1 MKELLAN
8 VLVGVGSG
16 ASNGVSQACV
26 FMYFDEPECPKSL
39 IK

>member
-8 VLVGVGSG
+8 ILVGVGSG
-16 ASNGVSQACV
+16 AADGASQACIMWYV
-26 FMYFDEPECPKSL
+26 DEPECPKSL